1 MKSFTNINPVFSE
14 SIMIVE
20 PTDPVHSDNANASV
34 KQLLANTQVNRDT
47 IEQLKTSTGN
57 TEDSKYNANGVYKVG
72 DYCIYNNEL
81 YKCIVSIDEPEEW
94 NKDHWEKT
102 TITEELLDL
111 NNKEVEVVDPMT
123 ATEEGFAADAKLTG
137 DALRE
142 LSVKMHPIG
151 SIYMSLE
158 STDPALLFGGTWEQI
173 QGRFLLATS
182 DEYEVGSIGGEA
194 THKLTVAEMPSHSHS
209 FSYSHPLQSASGGSN
224 MWAPRDITYTNTNVS
239 GSDLPHNNMPPYL
252 AVYMWQRVG

>member
-1 MKSFTNINPVFSE
+1 MKSYTNIDPVFNE
-14 SIMIVE
+14 YIQITE
-20 PTDPVHSDNANASV
+20 TTDSAHADNINAAT
-34 KQLLANTQVNRDT
+34 KQLLANTQVNRDA

-102 TITEELLDL
+102 TITEELLAL

-142 LSVKMHPIG
+142 LSVKLPTFVLDG
-151 SIYMSLE
+151 STLTITLPE
-158 STDPALLFGGTWEQI
+158 PDTE
-173 QGRFLLATS
+173 
-182 DEYEVGSIGGEA
+182 EV
-194 THKLTVAEMPSHSHS
+194 K
-209 FSYSHPLQSASGGSN
+209 
-224 MWAPRDITYTNTNVS
+224 
-239 GSDLPHNNMPPYL
+239 
-252 AVYMWQRVG
+252 

>member
-142 LSVKMHPIG
+142 LSVNLNKKANA
-151 SIYMSLE
+151 S
-158 STDPALLFGGTWEQI
+158 ALGTQCTFRLS
-173 QGRFLLATS
+173 GT
-182 DEYEVGSIGGEA
+182 
-194 THKLTVAEMPSHSHS
+194 TLT
-209 FSYSHPLQSASGGSN
+209 
-224 MWAPRDITYTNTNVS
+224 IT
-239 GSDLPHNNMPPYL
+239 PK
-252 AVYMWQRVG
+252 